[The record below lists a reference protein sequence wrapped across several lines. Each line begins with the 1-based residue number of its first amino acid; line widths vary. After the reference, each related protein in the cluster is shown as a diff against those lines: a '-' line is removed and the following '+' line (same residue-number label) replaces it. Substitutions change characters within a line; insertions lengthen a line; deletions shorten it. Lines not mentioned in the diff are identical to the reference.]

1 MKGRNV
7 REEVIGGMDR
17 DERKKCEG
25 RKEGRDEY
33 GMKTKVQD
41 IMLQRC
47 MYQQIR
53 V

>member
-7 REEVIGGMDR
+7 REEVRVEMNMD
-17 DERKKCEG
+17 EWKKCEG